1 MHLLGHNELDDPSFT
16 NPKLYSAISA
26 VQTIPDAYAD
36 ILQKENIL
44 NASEYQNAM
53 KDHDVVLRQNYDAI
67 EKYKP
72 EQANL
77 KGNWSKLEEPK
88 REINDWETG
97 ISTDLLKYIGARS
110 VKVPEEFVSYRLISK
125 Y

>member
-1 MHLLGHNELDDPSFT
+1 
-16 NPKLYSAISA
+16 
-26 VQTIPDAYAD
+26 
-36 ILQKENIL
+36 
-44 NASEYQNAM
+44 M